1 MVCWN
6 LVLVLKFLLNYTI
19 DRIGNVLTNWI
30 FKVSILHSR
39 SIDSELKK
47 IRCFNCILFDET
59 NYISRCQALCKCYKF
74 NCCMGSSLSI
84 GISLSLIAKNKDK
97 LNIFKMDY
105 NGTRI
110 LRYQWIIGFLT

>member
-1 MVCWN
+1 M
-6 LVLVLKFLLNYTI
+6 LVLKFLLNYTI

-97 LNIFKMDY
+97 LNIFQNGLQWNMYFKIPMDHWLL
-105 NGTRI
+105 N
-110 LRYQWIIGFLT
+110 LNRYR